1 MRTLRIAHPGPV
13 ETLRLTLEER
23 ELPRPGRGQLLLR
36 VLACGVCHT
45 DLHLAEGELP
55 QARYPI
61 TPGHQVVG
69 TVEALGEAVS
79 GWRHGERA
87 GVAWLHSVCGACAAC
102 GRGESNLCP
111 EARFTGL
118 HVAGGFADYIV
129 CEAAFAY
136 HLPPRLSDLQTA
148 PLLCAGIIGLRSLH
162 KADLARGER
171 LGLIGFGASAHLAL
185 QVARAWGC
193 EVYVFTRSESHRL
206 HALELGA
213 AWVGGIGDSHPREL
227 DRAVLFAPLGNL
239 VPQALAMLRPGG
251 TLAVN
256 AIHLS
261 PIPSFSYELLY
272 GERTL
277 RSVANATYQD
287 GLEFLELAGS
297 LPLQVKATAYP
308 LTEAGRALTDIKHSR
323 LDGAAVLIP

>member
-1 MRTLRIAHPGPV
+1 MRAMRIAHPGPV
-13 ETLRLTLEER
+13 ETLNLTLEER
-23 ELPRPGRGQLLLR
+23 DPPQPGRGQMCLR

-69 TVEALGEAVS
+69 TVEALGEGVS
-79 GWRHGERA
+79 GWRPGERA
-87 GVAWLHSVCGACAAC
+87 GVAWLHSVCGACAPC
-102 GRGESNLCP
+102 RRGESNLCP

-118 HVAGGFADYIV
+118 HVEGGFADYIL

-136 HLPPRLSDLQTA
+136 PLPPRLSDLQVA
-148 PLLCAGIIGLRSLH
+148 PLLCAGIIGMRSLH
-162 KADLARGER
+162 KADLAPGER

-193 EVYVFTRSESHRL
+193 EVYVFTRSESHRQL
-206 HALELGA
+206 ALELGA
-213 AWVGGIGDSHPREL
+213 AWAGGLGDSHPGEL
-227 DRAVLFAPLGNL
+227 DRAVLFAPLGDL
-239 VPQALAMLRPGG
+239 VPQALGALRPGG

-261 PIPSFSYELLY
+261 TIPSFAYELLY

-287 GLEFLELAGS
+287 GLEFLAFAGS
-297 LPLQVKATAYP
+297 VPLQVKATAYP
-308 LTEAGRALTDIKHSR
+308 LTEASRALADIKHSR

>member
-1 MRTLRIAHPGPV
+1 MRIAHPGPV
-13 ETLRLTLEER
+13 ERLNITLEER
-23 ELPRPGRGQLLLR
+23 EPPQPGRGQLYLR

-69 TVEALGEAVS
+69 TVEALGEGVS
-79 GWRHGERA
+79 GWRPGERA
-87 GVAWLHSVCGACAAC
+87 GVAWLHSVCGACAPC
-102 GRGESNLCP
+102 RRGESNLCP

-118 HVAGGFADYIV
+118 HVEGGFADYIL

-136 HLPPRLSDLQTA
+136 PLPSRLSDLQVA
-148 PLLCAGIIGLRSLH
+148 PLLCAGIIGMRSLH
-162 KADLARGER
+162 KADLAPGER

-193 EVYVFTRSESHRL
+193 EVYVFTRSESHRQL
-206 HALELGA
+206 ALELGA
-213 AWVGGIGDSHPREL
+213 TWVGGLGDSHPGEL
-227 DRAVLFAPLGNL
+227 DRAVLFAPLGDL
-239 VPQALAMLRPGG
+239 VPQALGALRPGG

-261 PIPSFSYELLY
+261 TIPSFAYELLY

-287 GLEFLELAGS
+287 GLDFLAFAGS
-297 LPLQVKATAYP
+297 VPLQVKATAYP
-308 LTEAGRALTDIKHSR
+308 LTEASRALADIKHSR